1 MSRRKS
7 PAAAAIIMV
16 SVVAVLS
23 AAGLYPLVFAQE
35 DNACM
40 TADVDNNSVVDIFD
54 LASVGKAFGTVP
66 GDAYWNPRANLD
78 GDGQIGIMDLT
89 IMGRYYGTTCSTD
102 IPETLNNTKDAS
114 KYSGKEAFMV
124 SDLDWMEVLQ
134 LVPLT
139 TWTQQEGDSSECQR
153 GHGTADGVCA
163 YPTLIFHEEAGQR
176 FVDLATGA
184 MITAS
189 SSYVSGPA
197 SNALDGNTVT
207 DWNSGSTA
215 QGYLKLDL
223 SVAKQFNRAD
233 VFELDDSYYLS
244 IEVSQDDSTYQQ
256 VVVNRTLF
264 PGEGYSVVRNQID
277 FSPVSARYVKF
288 VLSDRVGQKTYPNW
302 KAVGEIKLYG
312 GESYGYESFDADS
325 IIRFLQ
331 QYDAENVAIVGG
343 IPQELDDLL
352 VTQSEL
358 GAGLD
363 TGQVQR
369 ISVDDYLSYWES
381 YNDVVYVEDDYEL
394 ALMASTYA
402 SLLNAPLVIEGSRL
416 DEYPVFAG
424 KNVICVGDVQRTCS
438 QQYGLEELQERYAN
452 ETGTDKMILV
462 NPDDMD
468 MIVEEEFQPEKSAGK
483 FYELYGRTSLAS
495 PILASAKHEVIVS
508 TTATD
513 YLVVDGFIQ
522 ERVNTLMPWII
533 NNSAGINVEHYYPFY
548 NYTIYGYLTV
558 FGAPNAIP
566 VKKFSYFDPSC
577 KCNLSIALD
586 QYNYGDIFLSDH
598 HPDMAVG
605 RIQGM
610 TLSDV
615 SGYLGRDLFYDEIE
629 RTNRIQFMAK
639 DIYSMEYISNAWT
652 DYFDAAGYDAS
663 CSLGDTK
670 YVPPEGGCDLDTTLS
685 TWPDLWKDKDVISF
699 MDHGGPYAAGIKS
712 SEIPDLPG
720 SIVFADACST
730 CSVYDGKS
738 FCNNAIR
745 KGSLGFMG
753 AVSSAY
759 AWNGFRVA
767 LEGIYN
773 FNVTKGESSLTLGQ
787 SFSKAYTHSSY
798 YMMTLLGDP
807 TLNLDPDYSLN
818 RTWGLSV

>member
-302 KAVGEIKLYG
+302 KAVAEIKLYG
-312 GESYGYESFDADS
+312 SQSYGYESFDADS
-325 IIRFLQ
+325 IIHFLQ
-331 QYDAENVAIVGG
+331 QYDAEGLTIVGG
-343 IPQELDDLL
+343 TSQELDNLL
-352 VTQSEL
+352 ITAPVL
-358 GAGLD
+358 GAGLSPGD
-363 TGQVQR
+363 IQR

-381 YNDVVYVEDDYEL
+381 YKDVVYVQDDYEL
-394 ALMASTYA
+394 ALMAATYA
-402 SLLNAPLVIEGSRL
+402 SLINAPLVIEGGSL
-416 DEYPVFAG
+416 DEDSVFVG
-424 KNVICVGDVQRTCS
+424 KNVTCVGDVQRPCG
-438 QQYGLEELQERYAN
+438 QQYDLSELQEIYVQK
-452 ETGTDKMILV
+452 TQTDKMMVV
-462 NPDDMD
+462 NPDDLGMEL
-468 MIVEEEFQPEKSAGK
+468 EEEFQPEKSTGK
-483 FYELYGRTSLAS
+483 FYELYGKTSLAS

-513 YLVVDGFIQ
+513 YLVIDGFIQ
-522 ERVNTLMPWII
+522 ERVNTLMPWVI
-533 NNSAGINVEHYYPFY
+533 NNSQGIRDGNYY
-548 NYTIYGYLTV
+548 IYGYLTV

-566 VKKFSYFDPSC
+566 VKKFSYKTQGYNFST
-577 KCNLSIALD
+577 ALD
-586 QYNYGDIFLSDH
+586 QHDYGDIFLGDML
-598 HPDMAVG
+598 PDMAVG

-615 SGYLGRDLFYDEIE
+615 SGYLARDLFYDEIG

-639 DIYSMEYISNAWT
+639 NIYSMEYHANSWIG
-652 DYFDAAGYDAS
+652 YFDAAGYDAS
-663 CSLGDTK
+663 CSLGDTV
-670 YVPPEGGCDLDTTLS
+670 YVPPAGGCDLDTTLL
-685 TWPDLWKDKDVISF
+685 TWPNLWKNKDLISF
-699 MDHGGPYAAGIKS
+699 MDHGGPYAAGIQS
-712 SEIPDLPG
+712 SAIPDLAN
-720 SIVFADACST
+720 SFVLADACLT
-730 CSVYDGKS
+730 CSVYDARS
-738 FCNNAIR
+738 FCNKAIR

-753 AVSSAY
+753 AVSY
-759 AWNGFRVA
+759 AWSEDSTHKRA

-787 SFSKAYTHSSY
+787 SFSKAYTYYTY
-798 YMMTLLGDP
+798 YMDTFLGDP

-818 RTWGLSV
+818 RTWGL